1 MVGTKRRTLGKTLG
15 VAGARSAYILFVNKH
30 REEKKRSNPEASN
43 TELVKLLAEDWRR
56 LSVGEKEKYSKE
68 AVKDKKRYDRELE
81 NAIKNNPDK
90 VEEFKKL
97 KFKKKKRNTFGVKGA
112 RSAYILF
119 SSSIR
124 PKIQSKYPNLK
135 MTEITKK
142 IGEEWRKLSDSK
154 KTKFQNEAEKDKIRF
169 QNEFQNAAAAAASD
183 NSTPSNDVVD
193 NKQTTPKTKKV
204 AKKVGKKVAKKVA
217 KKVVK
222 RKRK

>member
-1 MVGTKRRTLGKTLG
+1 MVGVKRRTLGKTLG

-56 LSVGEKEKYSKE
+56 LSVREKEKYSKE

-169 QNEFQNAAAAAASD
+169 QNEFQNAAAAAAATD
-183 NSTPSNDVVD
+183 ATDDSTPSNDVVD
-193 NKQTTPKTKKV
+193 NNQTTPKP
-204 AKKVGKKVAKKVA
+204 KKVAKKVA